1 MRIRAAK
8 NCAGDDFEWLGM
20 PKKHRPSTPFEWV
33 GRAGGKIDMPVFV
46 VYYSDILRVT
56 GEMKKVSEA
65 LKLSPALSSRNP
77 VPPLASSSGSQGT
90 DYSFEVSITSVKVM
104 IASAPPFN
112 VFDEYHLSSLQESVI
127 LFAEKIALKGT
138 QASKR

>member
-1 MRIRAAK
+1 
-8 NCAGDDFEWLGM
+8 
-20 PKKHRPSTPFEWV
+20 
-33 GRAGGKIDMPVFV
+33 
-46 VYYSDILRVT
+46 
-56 GEMKKVSEA
+56 
-65 LKLSPALSSRNP
+65 
-77 VPPLASSSGSQGT
+77 
-90 DYSFEVSITSVKVM
+90 M